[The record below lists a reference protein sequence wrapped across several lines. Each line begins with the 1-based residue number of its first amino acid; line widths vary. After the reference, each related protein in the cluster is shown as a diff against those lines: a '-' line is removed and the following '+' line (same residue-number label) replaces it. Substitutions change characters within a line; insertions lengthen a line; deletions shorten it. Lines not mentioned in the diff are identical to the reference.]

1 MVPLAVFVVLT
12 LVLLVSTVIAI
23 TFLRK
28 ETRKTHKKLVNGVVH
43 SDIDTSEL
51 EDLLVSGNSQGTEQW
66 LQKKAEELGNRG
78 VAGKMRRKVLLTA
91 LR

>member
-1 MVPLAVFVVLT
+1 MFVVLT
-12 LVLLVSTVIAI
+12 LVLSVSTIIAI

-28 ETRKTHKKLVNGVVH
+28 ETRKTHKKLVNGALH
-43 SDIDTSEL
+43 SDIDTAEL

-78 VAGKMRRKVLLTA
+78 VAGKVHRKVLLTA

>member
-78 VAGKMRRKVLLTA
+78 VPARATLENGD
-91 LR
+91 